1 MRFRSE
7 LLQPPKEGSEATL
20 NKIYTVYMTPDGQI
34 DGGDEGTGNAVEH
47 NNARVRM
54 SEDKK

>member
-1 MRFRSE
+1 MRFPSE
-7 LLQPPKEGSEATL
+7 LLKPPKQASEATL
-20 NKIYTVYMTPDGQI
+20 DKIYTVYMMPDGRI
-34 DGGDEGTGNAVEH
+34 DGGDRAMDTAVEH